1 MQKAMVVLDGLE
13 FLNVVDCNKRG
24 RSHWHFMTLQ
34 TLMNILKMK
43 WSTTRYLKN
52 CYQGLFK
59 TWTAFPLIVTTT
71 NTTFV
76 IFINFFFSLNKE
88 ARLQMKA
95 ISK

>member
-43 WSTTRYLKN
+43 
-52 CYQGLFK
+52 
-59 TWTAFPLIVTTT
+59 
-71 NTTFV
+71 
-76 IFINFFFSLNKE
+76 
-88 ARLQMKA
+88 
-95 ISK
+95 